1 MVSRR
6 VEDDRQRARR
16 KLVKQLDDLELKPL
30 AALRGRSGMTP
41 LSFWRDWRRS
51 VIAETHARQREL
63 QDAVDRA
70 PVVYMPNRLHRVRIA
85 AKKLRYT
92 LEVADAAGI
101 RVDVAVLRDLRKTQD
116 LLGRVHDIDVARR
129 EVQHLDGSAKLIA
142 SEVAILDAVM
152 GADCAAFHEKFLG
165 GREWLQAA
173 SDYCA
178 RLVAAERG
186 RWSMTLARRALP
198 AAGLVAVPVA
208 MWRLTAGRE
217 GSHA

>member
-1 MVSRR
+1 
-6 VEDDRQRARR
+6 
-16 KLVKQLDDLELKPL
+16 
-30 AALRGRSGMTP
+30 
-41 LSFWRDWRRS
+41 
-51 VIAETHARQREL
+51 VIAETHARQQAL

-101 RVDVAVLRDLRKTQD
+101 RVNAAVMHDLRKAQD

-129 EVQHLDGSAKLIA
+129 VVQRLDGTAKLIA
-142 SEVAILDAVM
+142 SEMAILDAVM
-152 GADCAAFHEKFLG
+152 GADCAAFHDKYLG
-165 GREWLQAA
+165 RRERLLAA

-186 RWSMTLARRALP
+186 RWSLTLARRTLP
-198 AAGLVAVPVA
+198 VAGLVAVPVA

-217 GSHA
+217 GSRA